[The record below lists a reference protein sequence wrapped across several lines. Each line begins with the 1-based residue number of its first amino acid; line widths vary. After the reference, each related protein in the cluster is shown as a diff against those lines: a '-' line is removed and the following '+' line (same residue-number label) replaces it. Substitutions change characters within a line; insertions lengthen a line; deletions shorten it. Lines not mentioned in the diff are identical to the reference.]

1 MLFINPPFGNYLN
14 LPNTTSITGS
24 FTLQPREG
32 LIMQI
37 IKTLRYSFEY
47 NGWVNKIGLKNKG
60 IDWALTNI
68 DKNNIISVAILHEK
82 EIPVLNSKIP
92 MDRNIELNVSCP
104 NAEKKMI
111 NSGLSCFLNDN
122 RKWCIIKV
130 SPKTT
135 HEEIDNYYNMGFRQF
150 HCCNTL
156 PVKEG
161 GLSGSSL
168 IPYTS
173 EKISYLKK
181 NYPETTIIAGGGIQH
196 YNDILHY
203 NYIGAHHHSVSTL
216 LFNPYGF
223 LKLYYKYNVK
233 K

>member
-82 EIPVLNSKIP
+82 EIPILNSKIP

-111 NSGLSCFLNDN
+111 N
-122 RKWCIIKV
+122 
-130 SPKTT
+130 
-135 HEEIDNYYNMGFRQF
+135 
-150 HCCNTL
+150 
-156 PVKEG
+156 
-161 GLSGSSL
+161 
-168 IPYTS
+168 
-173 EKISYLKK
+173 LK
-181 NYPETTIIAGGGIQH
+181 PR
-196 YNDILHY
+196 
-203 NYIGAHHHSVSTL
+203 
-216 LFNPYGF
+216 
-223 LKLYYKYNVK
+223 
-233 K
+233 